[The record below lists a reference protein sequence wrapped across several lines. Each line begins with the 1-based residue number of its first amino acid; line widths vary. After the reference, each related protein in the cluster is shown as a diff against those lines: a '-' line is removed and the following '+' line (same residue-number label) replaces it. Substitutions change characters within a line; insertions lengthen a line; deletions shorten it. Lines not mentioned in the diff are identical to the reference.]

1 MPQPDSQ
8 IPSYVSQ
15 AVSSPR
21 RTAGDRA
28 RDEGRKP
35 ASVLAFFGVKPGD
48 RVAELNTGRGYF
60 TALLS
65 EIVGDDGVVYGITTA
80 GSVKRWKG
88 NPLDDRIAKHG
99 LTNIKTS
106 VANTMDSPNFPLDL
120 DAVFMIMTYH
130 DAVWSGADRAKINTA
145 AFEALRPGGL
155 FGIIDHHARKG
166 LGTEDCEKN
175 HRIEPRIVIEEV
187 SAAGFQ
193 FSGES
198 DVLNN
203 PDDPLDIPV
212 HSKEI
217 RDHTHR
223 FCLKFTKPV

>member
-1 MPQPDSQ
+1 MSQPEIQ
-8 IPSYVSQ
+8 IPTYVTQ
-15 AVSSPR
+15 AVASPR
-21 RTAGDRA
+21 RAAGDRA
-28 RDEGRKP
+28 RDDGRKP
-35 ASVLAFFGVKPGD
+35 APVLAFFGVRPGD

-65 EIVGDDGVVYGITTA
+65 EIVGDDGVVHGITTA

-88 NPLDDRIAKHG
+88 NPLDDRIAKQG

-106 VANTMDSPNFPLDL
+106 VADTMDSPDFSPDL

-130 DAVWSGADRAKINTA
+130 DAVWSGADRAKINKA
-145 AFEALRPGGL
+145 AMQALRPGGT

-187 SAAGFQ
+187 TAAGFQ
-193 FSGES
+193 LSGES
-198 DVLNN
+198 NVLEN
-203 PDDPLDIPV
+203 PQDPLNIPV

-223 FCLKFTKPV
+223 FCLKFTKPA